1 MKEKTNFG
9 TILKKY
15 NLLFLLV
22 LFILVSTILSPD
34 FLTANNLLNMLQ
46 QCAVPGI
53 IAIGMTLVIILGGID
68 LSVGA
73 VAALSGMVTTVL
85 ISSGTPIFI
94 AVMAGIAAGVVM
106 GFAAGYFCAYI
117 GLPDFIVSLAIM
129 EIARGLALLITQ
141 GEPVFSMPESFHVIG
156 GGRIG
161 GLIPIAGVIWIIL
174 TAAAAIILR
183 HTGFG
188 RSLYAIGGNKVAADY
203 SGIRTVRIKSFTYV
217 ICAALSGFAGI
228 LAASWLNA
236 GQPTACTGYELDA
249 IAACVIGGVS
259 LAGGV
264 GGAVGTFGGVFLLQ
278 IITNIFNLIALPS
291 FYQKIAKGIII
302 IIALTLNKAVSAEA
316 NGSRIERKNR
326 RRSIATIIV
335 LVIMILI
342 FAVFG
347 VFSERG
353 SRKAAAKY
361 KIGFSQCT
369 MSSPFYTQMKSAAEE
384 YAEEN
389 SIELVFL
396 SADDDVQK
404 QNNDVLN
411 MITGG
416 VDALIINP
424 INSEGVSVAL
434 KAASEAGI
442 PVITIDRYTNDEHVT
457 SRILRDNQYMGQI
470 VGEELLKVLGA
481 DGEGTIIEIQ
491 GSSGDSVMMARRDGF
506 DNVFRNTNYRIVRS
520 AYCDYSRSK
529 AITAAQDL
537 LQGNR
542 NVVAVYAHNDDMAL
556 GALQACREAG
566 LENVKVCGIDG
577 IDEAIKAIVEKSGYD
592 ATALNDPQ
600 SLLKIAMKTCED
612 VLSGKEVPK
621 EIDAGTEL
629 INQQNVEKY
638 YDGIKIMGEEED

>member
-1 MKEKTNFG
+1 MKNRINFG
-9 TILKKY
+9 GILKKY
-15 NLLFLLV
+15 NLLFLLF
-22 LFILVSTILSPD
+22 LFIFVSTILSPD
-34 FLTANNLLNMLQ
+34 FLTASNLLNMLQ

-73 VAALSGMVTTVL
+73 VAALSGMVTTVM
-85 ISSGTPIFI
+85 ISSGCPVFI
-94 AVMAGIAAGVVM
+94 AVLSGIAASIIIGSI
-106 GFAAGYFCAYI
+106 AGYFCAYI

-129 EIARGLALLITQ
+129 EIARGIALLITQ
-141 GEPVFSMPESFHVIG
+141 GEPVFGLPKAFHVIG

-161 GLIPIAGVIWIIL
+161 GMIPIAGLIWIFL
-174 TAAAAIILR
+174 TVAAAIILK
-183 HTGFG
+183 HTMFG

-203 SGIRTVRIKSFTYV
+203 SGIRTIHIRSITYV

-228 LAASWLNA
+228 LTASWLNA

-264 GGAVGTFGGVFLLQ
+264 GSVFGTFGGVFLLQ

-302 IIALTLNKAVSAEA
+302 IIALTLNKAVSTDAKGGRAEKTIR
-316 NGSRIERKNR
+316 SRSFVTIL
-326 RRSIATIIV
+326 ALVIIV
-335 LVIMILI
+335 LM

-347 VFSERG
+347 ILSGGE
-353 SRKAAAKY
+353 SKKAATIKY

-369 MSSPFYTQMKSAAEE
+369 MGSPFYTEMKSAAEE

-411 MITGG
+411 MITGR

-434 KAASEAGI
+434 KAAAEAGI
-442 PVITIDRYTNDEHVT
+442 PVITIDRFTNDEHVT
-457 SRILRDNQYMGQI
+457 SRILRDNKYMGQI
-470 VGEELLKVLGA
+470 VGEELLKELGP
-481 DGEGTIIEIQ
+481 DGSGTIIEIQ
-491 GSSGDSVMMARRDGF
+491 GSSGDSVMIARRDGF
-506 DNVFRNTNYRIVRS
+506 DNVFSNTNYKIVRS

-529 AITAAQDL
+529 AITATQDL
-537 LQGNR
+537 LQGNK
-542 NVVAVYAHNDDMAL
+542 NIVAVYGHNDDMAL

-577 IDEAIKAIVEKSGYD
+577 IDEAIEAIVEKSGYE
-592 ATALNDPQ
+592 ATALNDPR
-600 SLLKIAMKTCED
+600 SLIKIAMKTCED
-612 VLSGKEVPK
+612 VLSGKEIPK

-629 INQQNVEKY
+629 INMQNAVKY
-638 YDGIKIMGEEED
+638 YDGIQ